1 VKHLKQKA
9 PTHLLCL
16 FGRWKRNYRRWERRL
31 LDIMEHGRPSERLW
45 AAVLSQSIVDLYAKD
60 SQRGSWVEA
69 AAREWFA
76 GAPCALG
83 DVDAAGT
90 LAFICRELDLPDP
103 AVIRH
108 DVLADREAGRQA
120 YERQR
125 YTEAKACRGAR
136 RRRAS

>member
-1 VKHLKQKA
+1 
-9 PTHLLCL
+9 
-16 FGRWKRNYRRWERRL
+16 
-31 LDIMEHGRPSERLW
+31 MEDGRPSEWLW

-60 SQRGSWVEA
+60 AQRGSWVEA

-76 GAPCALG
+76 GAPCAHG
-83 DVDAAGT
+83 IAHADEIGS

-136 RRRAS
+136 RPGR